1 MGLTLYLSLI
11 LFSVSCKSPKIA
23 SLTEAWL
30 RAINLQILCQDCL
43 MSWPGRLRALFTSVA
58 EAATG
63 GRVAWP
69 SYLLETRLLVSTWLR
84 KGASRLHSSHII
96 IFEILT
102 SNVDSTIWVHK

>member
-11 LFSVSCKSPKIA
+11 LFSVSCKSSKKLLQFI
-23 SLTEAWL
+23 EAWP

-43 MSWPGRLRALFTSVA
+43 MSWPGRLRAIFTSVA

-69 SYLLETRLLVSTWLR
+69 SYLPETQLLSSALGYGGETAGYTVLISSS
-84 KGASRLHSSHII
+84 SRSSIHQR
-96 IFEILT
+96 
-102 SNVDSTIWVHK
+102 